1 LEPPK
6 KLITRIVEACAL
18 LALSAFLLRLAV
30 AYLLEIWVYLLV
42 IAVIAIAG
50 VIGWRVYKFY
60 RSQGKW

>member
-1 LEPPK
+1 MEPPK

-42 IAVIAIAG
+42 IVVIAIATI
-50 VIGWRVYKFY
+50 IGWRVYKFY